1 MVSFKTSHIVGSG
14 AQKTWSQAHTIVYGE
29 NDLLMVVVAVSVDD
43 QESILDLVTIGSEIL
58 NEIEIKGRSR
68 ETANDLEELY
78 EGICASL
85 DKDLRIELLFSRLK
99 DFRLSLFGKGEV
111 EAYLSRS
118 NQLAKLGNKIT
129 GNLRT
134 GDVIV
139 IATSRFS
146 QILGIPKMKRIL
158 AEEKSPSE
166 LIAPIIHSSEENSG
180 VAAILGEF
188 EEIKKPAFWPKIKL
202 RSEQEPRKL
211 NLIVGGSIFL
221 LLLIMIVVGMVRRVK
236 VVEENN
242 FNNLSASVEAK
253 LNETVAVGDLNPER
267 ARSLLSAARG
277 EVVDY
282 LSTKI
287 KDDYKTKGQRMLVE
301 IDGAEERA
309 FKKNDIKLNTVVELP
324 ILAEGLNSNKMKSD
338 LKGSLIFLDSSK
350 NRIVSMNL
358 NDRSRQIIEA
368 EKQDKFVDFGMTESK
383 IYALNTAGLF
393 ELNRKKDEVK
403 KMIEPD
409 EFWKQPYLVEMFA
422 GNAYILDKEQGE
434 IWKYPTLG
442 DEFGGRRRWFAVGI
456 TPDLTKVVDMKIVGD
471 GWLLT
476 STGKIERYNR
486 GAPAPFTMEGFPS
499 KGDTKKLLEPSSLW
513 VTDSLVYVLEN
524 GASRVVVFGIDGKYQ
539 SQYANS
545 EFTKASN
552 LVVVDDKAYVL
563 IDNVVKEFG
572 L

>member
-1 MVSFKTSHIVGSG
+1 MVSFKTSNIVGSG

-29 NDLLMVVVAVSVDD
+29 NDQLMVVVAVSVDD
-43 QESILDLVTIGSEIL
+43 DESLLDLVTIGSEIL

-68 ETANDLEELY
+68 ETAKDLEELY
-78 EGICASL
+78 EEICADL
-85 DKDLRIELLFSRLK
+85 DKDFRIELLLSRLK
-99 DFRLSLFGKGEV
+99 DFQLSLFGKGEV
-111 EAYLSRS
+111 EAFLSRS

-129 GNLRT
+129 GNLRP

-158 AEEKSPSE
+158 AEENRPSE

-188 EEIKKPAFWPKIKL
+188 EETKKPAFWPKIKL

-221 LLLIMIVVGMVRRVK
+221 LLLIMIGVGMVRRVR
-236 VVEENN
+236 VVEERD
-242 FNNLSASVEAK
+242 FNNLNSSVEAK

-267 ARSLLSAARG
+267 ARSLLSEARG
-277 EVVDY
+277 EVEAY
-282 LSTKI
+282 LATKI

-309 FKKNDIKLNTVVELP
+309 FKKNDIKLTTVVELP

-358 NDRSRQIIEA
+358 NDRSRQIIDDN
-368 EKQDKFVDFGMTESK
+368 KQDKFVDFGMTESK

-393 ELNRKKDEVK
+393 ELNRKKDEIK
-403 KMIEPD
+403 KKIEPD

-456 TPDLTKVVDMKIVGD
+456 TPDLTNVVDMKIVGD

-545 EFTKASN
+545 EFMKASN

>member
-1 MVSFKTSHIVGSG
+1 MVSFKTSNIVGSG

-29 NDLLMVVVAVSVDD
+29 NDQLMVVVAVSVDD
-43 QESILDLVTIGSEIL
+43 DESLLDLVTIGSEIL

-68 ETANDLEELY
+68 ETAKDLEELY
-78 EGICASL
+78 EEICADL
-85 DKDLRIELLFSRLK
+85 DKDLRIELLLSRLK
-99 DFRLSLFGKGEV
+99 DFQLSLFGKGEV
-111 EAYLSRS
+111 EAFLSRS

-129 GNLRT
+129 GNLRP

-158 AEEKSPSE
+158 AEENRPSE

-188 EEIKKPAFWPKIKL
+188 EETKKPAFWPKIKL

-221 LLLIMIVVGMVRRVK
+221 LLLIMIGVGMVRRVR
-236 VVEENN
+236 VVEERD
-242 FNNLSASVEAK
+242 FNNLNSSVEAK

-267 ARSLLSAARG
+267 ARSLLSEARG
-277 EVVDY
+277 EVEAY
-282 LSTKI
+282 LATKI

-309 FKKNDIKLNTVVELP
+309 FKKNDIKLTTVVELP

-358 NDRSRQIIEA
+358 NDRSRQIIDDN
-368 EKQDKFVDFGMTESK
+368 KQDKFVDFGMTESK

-393 ELNRKKDEVK
+393 ELNRKKDEIK
-403 KMIEPD
+403 KKIEPD

-456 TPDLTKVVDMKIVGD
+456 TPDLTNVVDMKIVGD

-545 EFTKASN
+545 EFMKASN